1 MKISEI
7 KIDEQSELRDIS
19 CHVVGS
25 RDIVSKSGHVAY
37 LGENSF
43 ELVTKDNSIP
53 FTIDNLSDCK
63 MVTDFINRHYY
74 CLAEITSTSN
84 NKESGVVFLH
94 FVFFC
99 NCQRMGKVPLVLS
112 EKAMQYLFKFW
123 KVDNK
128 EEKVYAH
135 LKDQFDL
142 TNGMESC
149 FAFESCEKIIKKST
163 KADEAENDDVEDDDT
178 DASLEK
184 NRVLVLHGKSIKLY
198 ATLKGKAFEEKLYV
212 ERVVKNGNRKP
223 SSLMLGIGSLEFT
236 DTGAILSL
244 NAKKFYDENKGY
256 LDLWN
261 EYSEKEGNF
270 ILTNARDVGLITLNK
285 KSMAFE
291 TAGGVYVGVS
301 DYDRLC
307 KLISDNSYLVFAD
320 EKPVYLDDS
329 DMTWKEYDDYQEER
343 HKLKIKPERGTVV
356 KILKKKNG
364 GFVLDLTHLSLP
376 DSRYVYLSIYGD
388 EKQIQRRKDARR
400 RIASGESANRSLGLI
415 LEGELP
421 DVFEDTKNRV
431 KVDPL
436 SSFVAEKIFK
446 NPPTE
451 TQKNAIDI
459 ALNTPDIAIIQGPP
473 GTGKTTVITAIIERL
488 NEISNKK
495 TVNNGQV
502 LITSFQHDAV
512 RNVIERLSVN
522 SLPTVKFGRQ
532 ERDGE
537 EDRTKEVIIEKWCA
551 NYAEELKNSNPDLIQ
566 SEDLRALAKAYNFYQ
581 AYPSN
586 MNAVEFLECAKRINH
601 EHSLNEV
608 IDRLLDEY
616 TKSEVTD
623 KNEIIGFVRRLRTT
637 KAGFSDDGADNAY
650 DLLQQLESLNLD
662 RRKKENDWML
672 SVLEEAS
679 DYFDNEPDDKL
690 LDDLN
695 KVKNY
700 LLNKCTPR
708 VTYTEKKASREITDI
723 YLELHESL
731 KKRENREIEILSELL
746 KEVEGNRDEVER
758 TLNNYLYVYSA
769 TTQQSE
775 GSEIKDAK
783 GVKLW
788 EHPEYETVIVD
799 EAARVSPIDLMIPL
813 AQGRRRI
820 ILVGDHRQLPHI
832 YNEEVLESID
842 TSKMKDLDMDN
853 IKKSMFEYLLG
864 KAKKLEEQDHIPRTI
879 VLDAQYRMHPM
890 LGNFINATFYQPYNE
905 SFASPLAESFYQQG
919 LYDKPLLWVD
929 MPNEKGPE
937 RKEGTSRARDC
948 EARYI
953 VELIKKHIKSSAG
966 EALSYGVISFYSE
979 QVRLIKRLLKADE
992 ELKAYQDKVKEIRV
1006 GSVDAFQG
1014 MEFDVIYLSVVR
1026 TNKKEPMYT
1035 DPELK
1040 KQIPVDFSVLNQN
1053 ELELENDKKA
1063 LKKYRDYKEQVGLQ
1077 NYGFLISENRLCVS
1091 LSRQKKLL
1099 IVVGDRNIFSAGK
1112 WDKLAEVCV
1121 PGMWKLLKLCERE
1134 GVIVDGT

>member
-7 KIDEQSELRDIS
+7 KIDERSELRDIS

-43 ELVTKDNSIP
+43 ELVTRDNSIP
-53 FTIDNLSDCK
+53 FIIDDLSDCK
-63 MVTDFINRHYY
+63 IVTDFINRHYY
-74 CLAEITSTSN
+74 CLAEITSTAN
-84 NKESGVVFLH
+84 NKESGVIFLH

-99 NCQRMGKVPLVLS
+99 NCKRMGKMPLILS

-123 KVDNK
+123 RVDSK

-135 LKDQFDL
+135 LKEQFEL
-142 TNGMESC
+142 TNGMEVC
-149 FAFESCEKIIKKST
+149 FAFEVSEKSIKKFA
-163 KADEAENDDVEDDDT
+163 KADQAENDDKEEDDT
-178 DASLEK
+178 DSSEEK
-184 NRVLVLHGKSIKLY
+184 NRVLVFHGKSIKLY
-198 ATLKGKAFEEKLYV
+198 ATLRGKAFEEKLYV
-212 ERVVKNGNRKP
+212 ERVIKNSSRKP
-223 SSLMLGIGSLEFT
+223 ANLMLGIGSLEFMDT
-236 DTGAILSL
+236 DSILSF

-270 ILTNARDVGLITLNK
+270 ILANARDVGLITLNK
-285 KSMAFE
+285 KSLSFE

-301 DYDRLC
+301 DYNRLC
-307 KLISDNSYLVFAD
+307 KLISENSYLVFAD
-320 EKPVYLDDS
+320 EKPMYLEDS
-329 DMTWKEYDDYQEER
+329 DITWKEYDDYQEER
-343 HKLKIKPERGTVV
+343 RRLKIKPECRTVV
-356 KILKKKNG
+356 KILRKKNG
-364 GFVLDLTHLSLP
+364 GFVLDLSQLSLP

-537 EDRTKEVIIEKWCA
+537 EDRTKEVIIEKWCT
-551 NYAEELKNSNPDLIQ
+551 NYANELKKSNPDLIQ
-566 SEDLRALAKAYNFYQ
+566 SEDMRALAKAYNFYQ
-581 AYPSN
+581 AYPSD
-586 MNAVEFLECAKRINH
+586 MNAIEFLECAKRLNH
-601 EHSLNEV
+601 EHSLNEI

-616 TKSEVTD
+616 ARGDVNS
-623 KNEIIGFVRRLRTT
+623 KNEIISFVRRLRTT
-637 KAGFSDDGADNAY
+637 KAGFTDDGSDHAY
-650 DLLQQLESLNLD
+650 DLLQQLESLKLD
-662 RRKKENDWML
+662 RRKKDNEWIL

-679 DYFDNEPDDKL
+679 DCFDNEPDDKL
-690 LDDLN
+690 LDNLS
-695 KVKNY
+695 KVKKH
-700 LLNKCTPR
+700 LLDKCTPR
-708 VTYTEKKASREITDI
+708 VTYIEKKASREITDI
-723 YLELHESL
+723 YLELQENL
-731 KKRENREIEILSELL
+731 KKRENKEIEILSELL

-758 TLNNYLYVYSA
+758 TLNSYLYVYSA

-783 GVKLW
+783 GVELW

-842 TSKMKDLDMDN
+842 ISKMEDLDMDN
-853 IKKSMFEYLLG
+853 IKKSMFEYLLD
-864 KAKKLEEQDHIPRTI
+864 KAKKLEEQDHIQRTI

-890 LGNFINATFYQPYNE
+890 LGNFINETFYEPYNE
-905 SFASPLAESFYQQG
+905 RFASPLAESFYKQG
-919 LYDKPLLWVD
+919 LYDKPVMWVD

-953 VELIKKHIKSSAG
+953 VELIKRHIKSSAG
-966 EALSYGVISFYSE
+966 EDLSYGVISFYSE
-979 QVRLIKRLLKADE
+979 QVRLIKRLLKVDE
-992 ELKAYQDKVKEIRV
+992 ELKAYQEKVKEIRV

-1026 TNKKEPMYT
+1026 TNKKDPMYI
-1035 DPELK
+1035 DPETR
-1040 KQIPVDFSVLNQN
+1040 KQMPVDFSILSQN
-1053 ELELENDKKA
+1053 EIELESDKKA
-1063 LKKYRDYKEQVGLQ
+1063 LRKYRNYREQVGLQ

-1099 IVVGDRNIFSAGK
+1099 IVVGDRNIFSGGK

-1134 GVIVDGT
+1134 GGIVDGT

>member
-7 KIDEQSELRDIS
+7 KIDEQSELKNIS
-19 CHVVGS
+19 CHVLGD
-25 RDIVSKSGHVAY
+25 RNIVAKSGHVAY
-37 LGENSF
+37 LGENLF

-84 NKESGVVFLH
+84 NKESGVIFLH

-99 NCQRMGKVPLVLS
+99 NCKRMGRMPLVLS
-112 EKAMQYLFKFW
+112 EKAMQYLFKIW
-123 KVDNK
+123 KVGNK
-128 EEKVYAH
+128 EEKVYEH
-135 LKDQFDL
+135 LKEQFEL
-142 TNGMESC
+142 TNGLESC
-149 FAFESCEKIIKKST
+149 FAFESSEKNIKRTT
-163 KADEAENDDVEDDDT
+163 KADQVENDDIEEDDT
-178 DASLEK
+178 DSSEEK

-198 ATLKGKAFEEKLYV
+198 VTLCGKAFEEKLYV
-212 ERVVKNGNRKP
+212 ERVIKNSSRKP
-223 SSLMLGIGSLEFT
+223 ANLMLGIGSLEFT
-236 DTGAILSL
+236 DTDAILSL

-261 EYSEKEGNF
+261 AYSEKEGNF
-270 ILTNARDVGLITLNK
+270 ILANARDVGLITLSK
-285 KSMAFE
+285 KSLAFE
-291 TAGGVYVGVS
+291 TAGGVYVGVN

-307 KLISDNSYLVFAD
+307 KLISDNSYLVFSD
-320 EKPVYLDDS
+320 EKPVYLDAL
-329 DMTWKEYDDYQEER
+329 DMTWKEYDEYQEER
-343 HKLKIKPERGTVV
+343 RRLKIKPERGTVV

-364 GFVLDLTHLSLP
+364 GFVLDLMQPSLP
-376 DSRYVYLSIYGD
+376 DARYVYLSIYGD
-388 EKQIQRRKDARR
+388 EKQIQRRKEARR

-436 SSFVAEKIFK
+436 SSFVTEKIFK

-495 TVNNGQV
+495 NVNNGQV

-551 NYAEELKNSNPDLIQ
+551 NYMDELKKANPKLLQ
-566 SEDLRALAKAYNFYQ
+566 SEDIRTLAKAYNFYQ

-586 MNAVEFLECAKRINH
+586 TNAIKFLECAKN
-601 EHSLNEV
+601 LNYEQSV
-608 IDRLLDEY
+608 NEIIDRLFDEY
-616 TKSEVTD
+616 TKRDAGT

-637 KAGFSDDGADNAY
+637 KAGFMDDGSDNAY
-650 DLLQQLESLNLD
+650 DLLKELESLNLD
-662 RRKKENDWML
+662 RRKKDNEWL
-672 SVLEEAS
+672 FSVLEEAS
-679 DYFDNEPDDKL
+679 DCFDSEPDDKL
-690 LDDLN
+690 LDGLC
-695 KVKNY
+695 KVKKY
-700 LLNKCTPR
+700 LLDKCTPM
-708 VTYTEKKASREITDI
+708 VIYTEKKASCEITDI
-723 YLELHESL
+723 YLQLQESL
-731 KKRENREIEILSELL
+731 KKRENREVEILSELL
-746 KEVEGNRDEVER
+746 REVEGNRDEVER
-758 TLNNYLYVYSA
+758 TLNNYLFVYSA

-813 AQGRRRI
+813 AQGKRRI

-832 YNEEVLESID
+832 YNEEVLESLDI
-842 TSKMKDLDMDN
+842 SQMENLDMDN

-864 KAKKLEEQDHIPRTI
+864 KAKKLEEQDHIQRTI

-890 LGNFINATFYQPYNE
+890 LGNFINETFYKPYNE
-905 SFASPLAESFYQQG
+905 SFASPLAAPFYKQG
-919 LYDKPLLWVD
+919 LYDKPVLWVN

-953 VELIKKHIKSSAG
+953 VELIKRHIKSSAG

-1026 TNKKEPMYT
+1026 TNKKEPLYT
-1035 DPELK
+1035 EPESR
-1040 KQIPVDFSVLNQN
+1040 KQRPVDFSILIQN
-1053 ELELENDKKA
+1053 EAELENDKKA
-1063 LKKYRDYKEQVGLQ
+1063 LKKYRDYKEKVGLQ

-1112 WDKLAEVCV
+1112 WDKLAEICV

-1134 GVIVDGT
+1134 GVVVDGT

>member
-53 FTIDNLSDCK
+53 FTIDDTSDCK
-63 MVTDFINRHYY
+63 LVTDFINRHYY

-84 NKESGVVFLH
+84 NKESGVIFLH

-99 NCQRMGKVPLVLS
+99 NCKRMGTVPLIVS

-142 TNGMESC
+142 SNGMESC
-149 FAFESCEKIIKKST
+149 FAFESGEKNVKSSV
-163 KADEAENDDVEDDDT
+163 KADKAEYDDVEDDDT
-178 DASLEK
+178 YASSEK
-184 NRVLVLHGKSIKLY
+184 IRVLVLHGKSIKLY
-198 ATLKGKAFEEKLYV
+198 ATLKGKAYEEKLYV
-212 ERVVKNGNRKP
+212 ERVVKIGNKKP
-223 SSLMLGIGSLEFT
+223 SNLMLGIGSLEFT

-270 ILTNARDVGLITLNK
+270 ILANARAVGLITLSK
-285 KSMAFE
+285 KSMSFE

-301 DYDRLC
+301 DYERLC

-320 EKPVYLDDS
+320 EKPVYLDDPN
-329 DMTWKEYDDYQEER
+329 MTWKEYDDYQEER
-343 HKLKIKPERGTVV
+343 RKLKIMPERGIIV

-364 GFVLDLTHLSLP
+364 GFVLDLTQLSLP
-376 DSRYVYLSIYGD
+376 DTKYVYLSIYGD
-388 EKQIQRRKDARR
+388 EKQIQRRKDARQ
-400 RIASGESANRSLGLI
+400 RIAIGESANRSLGLI

-522 SLPTVKFGRQ
+522 SLPTVKFGHQ

-551 NYAEELKNSNPDLIQ
+551 NYAEDLKKSNPDLIQ
-566 SEDLRALAKAYNFYQ
+566 SEEMRALAKAYNFYQ
-581 AYPSN
+581 AYPSD
-586 MNAVEFLECAKRINH
+586 MNAVEFLECAKRLNN
-601 EHSLNEV
+601 EHSLNEL
-608 IDRLLDEY
+608 IDRILEDY
-616 TKSEVTD
+616 AKNDVTE

-650 DLLQQLESLNLD
+650 DLLQQLESLDLD
-662 RRKKENDWML
+662 RKKKDNDCML
-672 SVLEEAS
+672 SVLEDAS
-679 DYFDNEPDDKL
+679 DCFDNEPDDELLKNLGKVKKYL
-690 LDDLN
+690 LD
-695 KVKNY
+695 
-700 LLNKCTPR
+700 KCMPR
-708 VTYTEKKASREITDI
+708 VTYAEKKANREITDI
-723 YLELHESL
+723 YLVLHESL
-731 KKRENREIEILSELL
+731 KKRENKEIEILSELL

-775 GSEIKDAK
+775 GNEIKDAK
-783 GVKLW
+783 GVELW

-799 EAARVSPIDLMIPL
+799 EAARVSPMDLMIPL

-842 TSKMKDLDMDN
+842 ISKMEDLDMDN

-890 LGNFINATFYQPYNE
+890 LGNFINETFYQPHNE
-905 SFASPLAESFYQQG
+905 SFASPLAESFYKQG

-992 ELKAYQDKVKEIRV
+992 ELKEYQDKVKEIRV

-1026 TNKKEPMYT
+1026 TNKKDPMYT

-1040 KQIPVDFSVLNQN
+1040 KQVPVDFSVLNQN
-1053 ELELENDKKA
+1053 EIDLKNDKRA

-1099 IVVGDRNIFSAGK
+1099 IVVGDRNIFSTGK

-1134 GVIVDGT
+1134 GVIVDGA

>member
-7 KIDEQSELRDIS
+7 KIGEQSELRDIS
-19 CHVVGS
+19 CHVVGN
-25 RDIVSKSGHVAY
+25 RDIVSKNGRVAY

-43 ELVTKDNSIP
+43 ELVTKDNSIQ
-53 FTIDNLSDCK
+53 FTIDDLSDCK
-63 MVTDFINRHYY
+63 LVTDFINRHYY

-84 NKESGVVFLH
+84 NKKSGVIFLH

-99 NCQRMGKVPLVLS
+99 NCKRMGKMPLILS
-112 EKAMQYLFKFW
+112 EKAMQYLLKFW

-128 EEKVYAH
+128 AEKVYEH
-135 LKDQFDL
+135 LKEQFEL
-142 TNGMESC
+142 TNGMECC
-149 FAFESCEKIIKKST
+149 FAFESSEKNIKNSI
-163 KADEAENDDVEDDDT
+163 KADQTENDDEEDDDT
-178 DASLEK
+178 DSSEEK

-198 ATLKGKAFEEKLYV
+198 VTLRGKAFEEKLYV
-212 ERVVKNGNRKP
+212 ERVIKNNSRKP
-223 SSLMLGIGSLEFT
+223 ANLMLGIGSLEFT
-236 DTGAILSL
+236 DTGAVLSL

-270 ILTNARDVGLITLNK
+270 ILTNAREVGLITLSK
-285 KSMAFE
+285 KSLAFE
-291 TAGGVYVGVS
+291 TTGGEYVGVS

-307 KLISDNSYLVFAD
+307 KLISDNSYLIFSD
-320 EKPVYLDDS
+320 EKPVYLDDP
-329 DMTWKEYDDYQEER
+329 DMTWKEYDAYQEER
-343 HKLKIKPERGTVV
+343 RRLKIKPERGTIV
-356 KILKKKNG
+356 KILRKKNG
-364 GFVLDLTHLSLP
+364 GFVLDLMQPSLP
-376 DSRYVYLSIYGD
+376 NSRYVYLSIYGD

-495 TVNNGQV
+495 TVNSGQV

-532 ERDGE
+532 EKDGE

-551 NYAEELKNSNPDLIQ
+551 NYALKLKNSNPDLIQ
-566 SEDLRALAKAYNFYQ
+566 SEDMRALAKAYNFYQ
-581 AYPSN
+581 AYPSDI
-586 MNAVEFLECAKRINH
+586 NAIKFLECAKCFNH
-601 EHSLNEV
+601 EKSLNEV

-616 TKSEVTD
+616 TKIDISAQ
-623 KNEIIGFVRRLRTT
+623 NEIIGFVRRLRTT
-637 KAGFSDDGADNAY
+637 KAGFADDGADNAY
-650 DLLQQLESLNLD
+650 DLLQQLEALSLD
-662 RRKKENDWML
+662 RRKKDNDWML
-672 SVLEEAS
+672 SILEEAS
-679 DYFDNEPDDKL
+679 DCFDSEPDERL
-690 LDDLN
+690 LDELS
-695 KVKNY
+695 KIKKY

-708 VTYTEKKASREITDI
+708 VIYTEKKASREITDV
-723 YLELHESL
+723 YLELQDGL
-731 KKRENREIEILSELL
+731 KKRGNKEIEILSELL
-746 KEVEGNRDEVER
+746 KEVECNRDEVER

-842 TSKMKDLDMDN
+842 ISKMEGLDMDN

-890 LGNFINATFYQPYNE
+890 LGNFINETFYKPHNE
-905 SFASPLAESFYQQG
+905 SFASPLAESFYEQG
-919 LYDKPLLWVD
+919 LYDKPLMWVN

-953 VELIKKHIKSSAG
+953 VELIKRHIKSSAG
-966 EALSYGVISFYSE
+966 GALSYGVISFYSE
-979 QVRLIKRLLKADE
+979 QVRLIKRLLKVDE
-992 ELKAYQDKVKEIRV
+992 ELKEYQDKVKEIRV

-1026 TNKKEPMYT
+1026 TNKKDPMYT
-1035 DPELK
+1035 DPESR
-1040 KQIPVDFSVLNQN
+1040 KQIPVDFSILNQDEI
-1053 ELELENDKKA
+1053 ELEKDKKA
-1063 LKKYRDYKEQVGLQ
+1063 LKIYRDYKEQVGLQ

-1099 IVVGDRNIFSAGK
+1099 IVVGDRNIFSDGK

-1134 GVIVDGT
+1134 GVVVDGA

>member
-7 KIDEQSELRDIS
+7 KIDGQSELKDVS
-19 CHVVGS
+19 CHVLGA

-43 ELVTKDNSIP
+43 ELVTKDNAIP
-53 FTIDNLSDCK
+53 FSIDDLSDCK

-74 CLAEITSTSN
+74 CLAEITSTSS
-84 NKESGVVFLH
+84 NKESGVIFLH

-99 NCQRMGKVPLVLS
+99 NCKRMGRMPLILS
-112 EKAMQYLFKFW
+112 ENALQYLFKFW

-128 EEKVYAH
+128 VDKVYAH
-135 LKDQFDL
+135 LQEQFEL
-142 TNGMESC
+142 TNGLESC
-149 FAFESCEKIIKKST
+149 FAFESSEKNIKAFSNVEQT
-163 KADEAENDDVEDDDT
+163 ENDADEEDDEDT
-178 DASLEK
+178 SGEK
-184 NRVLVLHGKSIKLY
+184 SRVLVLHGKSIKLY
-198 ATLKGKAFEEKLYV
+198 VTLRGKAFEEKLYV
-212 ERVVKNGNRKP
+212 ERVIKNSNRKP
-223 SSLMLGIGSLEFT
+223 ANLMLGIGSLEFT
-236 DTGAILSL
+236 DTGAVLSL

-270 ILTNARDVGLITLNK
+270 ILANARAVGLITLSK
-285 KSMAFE
+285 KSLSFE

-301 DYDRLC
+301 DYERLC

-320 EKPVYLDDS
+320 EKPVYLEDP

-343 HKLKIKPERGTVV
+343 RRLRIKPEHGTVV
-356 KILKKKNG
+356 KLLRKKNG
-364 GFVLDLTHLSLP
+364 GFVLDLSQLSLP

-522 SLPTVKFGRQ
+522 SLPTVKFGKQ
-532 ERDGE
+532 EKDGE
-537 EDRTKEVIIEKWCA
+537 EDRTKEVIIEKWCT
-551 NYAEELKNSNPDLIQ
+551 NYAEALKNSNPDLIQ
-566 SEDLRALAKAYNFYQ
+566 SKDMRDLAKAYNFYQ
-581 AYPSN
+581 AYPSDSK
-586 MNAVEFLECAKRINH
+586 AVEFLECAKR
-601 EHSLNEV
+601 LNNEQA
-608 IDRLLDEY
+608 L
-616 TKSEVTD
+616 
-623 KNEIIGFVRRLRTT
+623 NEIIERLLEEYSQNVSNDKNDFIDFVRRLRVT
-637 KAGFSDDGADNAY
+637 KEGFSDDGADNAY
-650 DLLQQLESLNLD
+650 DLLQELESLGLD
-662 RRKKENDWML
+662 RKKRDIEWLL

-679 DYFDNEPDDKL
+679 DCFDNEPNDEL
-690 LDDLN
+690 LNELV
-695 KVKNY
+695 KVKKF
-700 LLNKCTPR
+700 LLGKCMPR
-708 VTYTEKKASREITDI
+708 ITYSEKKANHEITDI
-723 YLELHESL
+723 YLALQEHL
-731 KKRENREIEILSELL
+731 KKRENKEIEILSELL
-746 KEVEGNRDEVER
+746 KEVEGNSDEVER

-783 GVKLW
+783 GVELW

-813 AQGRRRI
+813 AQGKRRI

-842 TSKMKDLDMDN
+842 VSKLENLEMDN

-890 LGNFINATFYQPYNE
+890 LGNFINETFYAPHNE
-905 SFASPLAESFYQQG
+905 SFTSPLEESFYRQG
-919 LYDKPLLWVD
+919 LYKKPVMWVN
-929 MPNEKGPE
+929 MPNDKGPE

-948 EARYI
+948 EARCI
-953 VELIKKHIKSSAG
+953 VELIKKHIKSSEG
-966 EALSYGVISFYSE
+966 KALSYGVISFYSE
-979 QVRLIKRLLKADE
+979 QVRLIKRLLKADD
-992 ELKAYQDKVKEIRV
+992 ELKEYQDKVKEIRV

-1026 TNKKEPMYT
+1026 TNKKDPMYT
-1035 DPELK
+1035 DLETR
-1040 KQIPVDFSVLNQN
+1040 KQEPVDFSILSQDEI
-1053 ELELENDKKA
+1053 ELEKDKKA
-1063 LKKYRDYKEQVGLQ
+1063 LKIYRDYKEQVGLQ

-1099 IVVGDRNIFSAGK
+1099 IVVGDRNIFCEGK

-1121 PGMWKLLKLCERE
+1121 PGMWKLLRLCERE
-1134 GVIVDGT
+1134 GVVVDGT

>member
-7 KIDEQSELRDIS
+7 KIDQQSELKDVS
-19 CHVVGS
+19 GHVVGN
-25 RDIVSKSGHVAY
+25 RDIVSKTGHVVY

-43 ELVTKDNSIP
+43 ELITKDNSIP
-53 FTIDNLSDCK
+53 FTIDTLSDCK

-74 CLAEITSTSN
+74 CLAEITSSSN
-84 NKESGVVFLH
+84 NKESRVIFLH

-99 NCQRMGKVPLVLS
+99 NCKRMGKMPLILS
-112 EKAMQYLFKFW
+112 EKAMQYLFKLW

-135 LKDQFDL
+135 LKEQFEI
-142 TNGMESC
+142 TNGMDTC
-149 FAFESCEKIIKKST
+149 FIFESSEKNIKRFNNM
-163 KADEAENDDVEDDDT
+163 DQEENDDVEDD
-178 DASLEK
+178 ANPPEEK

-198 ATLKGKAFEEKLYV
+198 VTLRGKAFEEKLYV
-212 ERVVKNGNRKP
+212 ERVVKNSNKK
-223 SSLMLGIGSLEFT
+223 SANLMLGFGSLEFT

-270 ILTNARDVGLITLNK
+270 ILTHARDVGLIILSK
-285 KSMAFE
+285 KSLAFE

-307 KLISDNSYLVFAD
+307 KLISDNSYIVFSD
-320 EKPVYLDDS
+320 EKPIYLDDP
-329 DMTWKEYDDYQEER
+329 DMTWKEYEDYQDER
-343 HKLKIKPERGTVV
+343 RRLRIKPERGTVV
-356 KILKKKNG
+356 KILRKKNG
-364 GFVLDLTHLSLP
+364 GLVLDLKQLSLP
-376 DSRYVYLSIYGD
+376 ESRYVYLSIYGD

-400 RIASGESANRSLGLI
+400 RIASGESANKSLGLI

-421 DVFEDTKNRV
+421 DVFEDTKRRV
-431 KVDPL
+431 KNEPL
-436 SSFVAEKIFK
+436 SSYVSEKIFK

-451 TQKNAIDI
+451 TQKDAIDI

-522 SLPTVKFGRQ
+522 SLPTIKFGRQ
-532 ERDGE
+532 EKDGE
-537 EDRTKEVIIEKWCA
+537 EDRTKELIIEKWCA
-551 NYAEELKNSNPDLIQ
+551 NYVDKLKKSNPDLIQ
-566 SEDLRALAKAYNFYQ
+566 SEDIRSLAKAYNFYQ
-581 AYPSN
+581 AYPSD
-586 MNAVEFLECAKRINH
+586 MNAIAFLECAKRLNH
-601 EHSLNEV
+601 EQSLIE
-608 IDRLLDEY
+608 IIEKLHDEY
-616 TKSEVTD
+616 SKSYVSS
-623 KNEIIGFVRRLRTT
+623 KNEILVFVRRLRTT
-637 KAGFSDDGADNAY
+637 KVGFMDDGADTAY
-650 DLLQQLESLNLD
+650 DLLQLLESLNLD
-662 RRKKENDWML
+662 RRKKDNEWIF
-672 SVLEEAS
+672 SVLIEAS
-679 DYFDNEPDDKL
+679 DCFDREPDDIL
-690 LDDLN
+690 LEELS
-695 KVKNY
+695 KVKKY

-708 VTYTEKKASREITDI
+708 VIYTEKRPSHEITDI
-723 YLELHESL
+723 YLELQESL
-731 KKRENREIEILSELL
+731 KKQENKEIQILSELL

-775 GSEIKDAK
+775 GSEIKCAK
-783 GVKLW
+783 GVELW

-799 EAARVSPIDLMIPL
+799 EAARVSPMDLMIPL

-842 TSKMKDLDMDN
+842 ISKIKDLDINN
-853 IKKSMFEYLLG
+853 IKESMFKYLLD
-864 KAKKLEEQDHIPRTI
+864 KAKKLEKQDHIPRTI

-890 LGNFINATFYQPYNE
+890 LGDFINKTFYEPHKE
-905 SFASPLAESFYQQG
+905 SFASPLAETFYKQG
-919 LYDKPLLWVD
+919 LYDKPVMWVD

-937 RKEGTSRARDC
+937 RKEGTSRVRDC
-948 EARYI
+948 EARQI
-953 VELIKKHIKSSAG
+953 VDLIKKHIKSSAG
-966 EALSYGVISFYSE
+966 KSLSYGVISFYSE
-979 QVRLIKRLLKADE
+979 QVRLIKKLLKADE
-992 ELKAYQDKVKEIRV
+992 ELKEYQEKVNEIRV

-1026 TNKKEPMYT
+1026 TNKKDPMYK
-1035 DPELK
+1035 DFESGK
-1040 KQIPVDFSVLNQN
+1040 EIPVDFSALCQN
-1053 ELELENDKKA
+1053 EKELENDKKV
-1063 LKKYRDYKEQVGLQ
+1063 LEKYRNYKEKVGLH
-1077 NYGFLISENRLCVS
+1077 NYGFLISDNRLCVA

-1099 IVVGDRNIFSAGK
+1099 IVVGDRNIFSVGK

-1121 PGMWKLLKLCERE
+1121 PGMWTLSKLCERE
-1134 GVIVDGT
+1134 GVIVDVN

>member
-7 KIDEQSELRDIS
+7 KIDEQSELRDIA
-19 CHVVGS
+19 CHVAGD
-25 RDIVSKSGHVAY
+25 RDIVLKSGHVAY

-43 ELVTKDNSIP
+43 ELVTGDNSIP
-53 FTIDNLSDCK
+53 FTIDDLSDCK
-63 MVTDFINRHYY
+63 LVTDFINRHYY
-74 CLAEITSTSN
+74 CLAEITSTPN
-84 NKESGVVFLH
+84 NKESGVIFLH

-99 NCQRMGKVPLVLS
+99 NCKRMGKMPLILS

-123 KVDNK
+123 RVDNK
-128 EEKVYAH
+128 AERVYEH
-135 LKDQFDL
+135 LKEQFEL
-142 TNGMESC
+142 SNGMEYC
-149 FAFESCEKIIKKST
+149 FAFESSDKNIKNN
-163 KADEAENDDVEDDDT
+163 AQAEQAENDDEEDDDT
-178 DASLEK
+178 DSSEEK
-184 NRVLVLHGKSIKLY
+184 SRVLVLHGKSVKLY
-198 ATLKGKAFEEKLYV
+198 VTLRGKAFEEKLYV
-212 ERVVKNGNRKP
+212 ERVVKNNTRKP
-223 SSLMLGIGSLEFT
+223 ANLMLGLGSLEFT
-236 DTGAILSL
+236 DTDAILSL
-244 NAKKFYDENKGY
+244 NAKRFYDENKGY

-270 ILTNARDVGLITLNK
+270 ILATARNVGLISLSK
-285 KSMAFE
+285 KSLAFE
-291 TAGGVYVGVS
+291 TTGGVYVGVN

-307 KLISDNSYLVFAD
+307 KLISDNSYLFFSD
-320 EKPVYLDDS
+320 EKPIYLDDL
-329 DMTWKEYDDYQEER
+329 DMTWKEYDEYQEER
-343 HKLKIKPERGTVV
+343 RKLRIKPERGTVV

-364 GFVLDLTHLSLP
+364 GFVLDLMQLALP
-376 DSRYVYLSIYGD
+376 DTRYVYLSIYGD

-421 DVFEDTKNRV
+421 DVFEDTKKRV
-431 KVDPL
+431 KVEPL
-436 SSFVAEKIFK
+436 SSFVAEKIFE

-495 TVNNGQV
+495 TINNGQV

-512 RNVIERLSVN
+512 RNVIKRLSVN

-532 ERDGE
+532 DRDGE
-537 EDRTKEVIIEKWCA
+537 EDKTKEVIIEKWCA
-551 NYAEELKNSNPDLIQ
+551 NYALELKKSNPDLIQ
-566 SEDLRALAKAYNFYQ
+566 SEDMRTLAKAYNFYQ
-581 AYPSN
+581 AYPSDI
-586 MNAVEFLECAKRINH
+586 NAIRFLECVKGLNR
-601 EHSLNEV
+601 EQSLNEV
-608 IDRLLDEY
+608 IDELLDEY
-616 TKSEVTD
+616 TRSDIGT
-623 KNEIIGFVRRLRTT
+623 KNEMIGFVRRIRTT
-637 KAGFSDDGADNAY
+637 KLGFADDGADNAY
-650 DLLQQLESLNLD
+650 DLLQQLEEFGLD
-662 RRKKENDWML
+662 RRKKENDWVL
-672 SVLEEAS
+672 STLEEAS
-679 DYFDNEPDDKL
+679 DCFDSEPNESLLEELRKIKDYL
-690 LDDLN
+690 LD
-695 KVKNY
+695 
-700 LLNKCTPR
+700 KCTPR
-708 VTYTEKKASREITDI
+708 IIYTEKKADREITDI
-723 YLELHESL
+723 YLKLHDSL
-731 KKRENREIEILSELL
+731 RKRSNREIEVLSELL

-758 TLNNYLYVYSA
+758 TLNSYLYVYSA

-783 GVKLW
+783 GVELW

-842 TSKMKDLDMDN
+842 ISKMEDLDMDN

-890 LGNFINATFYQPYNE
+890 LGNFINETFYEPHNE
-905 SFASPLAESFYQQG
+905 GFASPLAESFYKQG
-919 LYDKPLLWVD
+919 LYEKPLMWVN

-937 RKEGTSRARDC
+937 RKEGTSRVRDC

-979 QVRLIKRLLKADE
+979 QVKLIKRLLKSDE
-992 ELKAYQDKVKEIRV
+992 ELKEYQDKVKEIRV

-1026 TNKKEPMYT
+1026 TNKKDPMYT
-1035 DPELK
+1035 DPEAR
-1040 KQIPVDFSVLNQN
+1040 KQIPVDFSILNQD
-1053 ELELENDKKA
+1053 ETELENDKKA
-1063 LKKYRDYKEQVGLQ
+1063 LAKYRDYKERVGLQ

-1099 IVVGDRNIFSAGK
+1099 IVVGDRNIFSTGK

-1121 PGMWKLLKLCERE
+1121 PGMWKLIKLCERE
-1134 GVIVDGT
+1134 GVIVDGA

>member
-7 KIDEQSELRDIS
+7 KIDEQSELRDVS

-37 LGENSF
+37 LGENLF
-43 ELVTKDNSIP
+43 ELITKDNSIP

-84 NKESGVVFLH
+84 NKASGVIFLH

-99 NCQRMGKVPLVLS
+99 NCKRMGTMPLILS
-112 EKAMQYLFKFW
+112 EKAMQYLFKMW
-123 KVDNK
+123 KIDNK
-128 EEKVYAH
+128 EKKLYER
-135 LKDQFDL
+135 LKEQFGL
-142 TNGMESC
+142 TNGNEAC
-149 FAFESCEKIIKKST
+149 FAFESSEKNVKNSSKTEQS
-163 KADEAENDDVEDDDT
+163 DNDDTEEDDDE
-178 DASLEK
+178 SSEEK
-184 NRVLVLHGKSIKLY
+184 KKVLVLHGKSIKLY
-198 ATLKGKAFEEKLYV
+198 VTLRGKVFEEKLYV
-212 ERVVKNGNRKP
+212 ERVVKNGSRKP
-223 SSLMLGIGSLEFT
+223 ANLMLGIGTLEFT
-236 DTGAILSL
+236 DTGAVLSL

-270 ILTNARDVGLITLNK
+270 ILANARDVGLITLSK
-285 KSMAFE
+285 KSLAFE
-291 TAGGVYVGVS
+291 TAGGVYVGVN
-301 DYDRLC
+301 DYERLC

-320 EKPVYLDDS
+320 EKPAYLDDP

-343 HKLKIKPERGTVV
+343 RKSGIKTQRGTVV
-356 KILKKKNG
+356 KILRKKNG
-364 GFVLDLTHLSLP
+364 GFVLDLNQFSLP
-376 DSRYVYLSIYGD
+376 DAKYVYLSIYGD

-400 RIASGESANRSLGLI
+400 RIASGESANKSLGLI
-415 LEGELP
+415 LEGELS

-551 NYAEELKNSNPDLIQ
+551 NYADSLKASNPDLIQ
-566 SEDLRALAKAYNFYQ
+566 SEAMRELTKAHNFYQ
-581 AYPSN
+581 AYPSDK
-586 MNAVEFLECAKRINH
+586 NAMEFLECAKRLNH
-601 EHSLNEV
+601 DRELNET
-608 IDRLLDEY
+608 IESLLEEY
-616 TKSEVTD
+616 GETD
-623 KNEIIGFVRRLRTT
+623 VNEKNEIIGFVRRLRTT
-637 KAGFSDDGADNAY
+637 VPGFMDDGADNAY
-650 DLLQQLESLNLD
+650 DLLQQLESLKLD
-662 RRKKENDWML
+662 RKKKDNDWML
-672 SVLEEAS
+672 SVLEEAA
-679 DYFDNEPDDKL
+679 DCFDDEPDSKL
-690 LDDLN
+690 LESLS
-695 KVKNY
+695 KVKKY
-700 LLNKCTPR
+700 LLDKCTPKA
-708 VTYTEKKASREITDI
+708 VYIEKKTRREITDV
-723 YLELHESL
+723 YLELQEIL
-731 KKRENREIEILSELL
+731 RKRENKEVEILSGLL

-783 GVKLW
+783 GIERW

-813 AQGRRRI
+813 AQGKRRI

-842 TSKMKDLDMDN
+842 ISKIQDLDMEN
-853 IKKSMFEYLLG
+853 IKKSMFEYLLD

-890 LGNFINATFYQPYNE
+890 LGNFINETFYMPHNE
-905 SFASPLAESFYQQG
+905 GFASPLPESFYTQG
-919 LYDKPLLWVD
+919 LYDKPVMWVN

-979 QVRLIKRLLKADE
+979 QVRLIKRLLMADE
-992 ELKAYQDKVKEIRV
+992 ELKDYQDKVKEIRV

-1026 TNKKEPMYT
+1026 TNKRDPMYIDHET
-1035 DPELK
+1035 K
-1040 KQIPVDFSVLNQN
+1040 KQVPVDFAILNQN
-1053 ELELENDKKA
+1053 EFELEKDKKA
-1063 LKKYRDYKEQVGLQ
+1063 FRKYKEYKEQVGLQ

-1112 WDKLAEVCV
+1112 WDKLAEICV

-1134 GVIVDGT
+1134 EAVVDGT

>member
-1 MKISEI
+1 MRISEI
-7 KIDEQSELRDIS
+7 KIDEQNELKDVS
-19 CHVVGS
+19 CHVVGN
-25 RDIVSKSGHVAY
+25 RDIVSKSGYVAY

-43 ELVTKDNSIP
+43 EIVTKDNSIP

-74 CLAEITSTSN
+74 CLAEITSASN
-84 NKESGVVFLH
+84 NKKLGVMFLH

-99 NCQRMGKVPLVLS
+99 NCKRMGKVPIVLS
-112 EKAMQYLFKFW
+112 EKVMRYLFKLW
-123 KVDNK
+123 KVDDK
-128 EEKVYAH
+128 EEKVYAY

-142 TNGMESC
+142 SNGMESC
-149 FAFESCEKIIKKST
+149 FVFESSKKNIKKST
-163 KADEAENDDVEDDDT
+163 KVDQIENDDVDDDDT
-178 DASLEK
+178 DASFEK
-184 NRVLVLHGKSIKLY
+184 NRVLVFYGKSIKLY
-198 ATLKGKAFEEKLYV
+198 ATLMGKTFEEKLYI
-212 ERVVKNGNRKP
+212 ERIVKNENKKP
-223 SSLMLGIGSLEFT
+223 VSLMLGIGSLEFT
-236 DTGAILSL
+236 DTDAILSL
-244 NAKKFYDENKGY
+244 NVKKFYDENKGY

-270 ILTNARDVGLITLNK
+270 ILTSARAVGLITLSK

-291 TAGGVYVGVS
+291 TAGGVYVGVN
-301 DYDRLC
+301 DYERIC
-307 KLISDNSYLVFAD
+307 KLISDNSYLVFSD
-320 EKPVYLDDS
+320 EKPIYLDDL

-343 HKLKIKPERGTVV
+343 RKLKIKPEKGTVV

-364 GFVLDLTHLSLP
+364 GFVLDLTQLSLP
-376 DSRYVYLSIYGD
+376 DSRYIYLSIYGD
-388 EKQIQRRKDARR
+388 EKQIRRRKDARR

-522 SLPTVKFGRQ
+522 SLPTAKFGRQ
-532 ERDGE
+532 QRDGE
-537 EDRTKEVIIEKWCA
+537 DDRTKEVIIEKWCA
-551 NYAEELKNSNPDLIQ
+551 DYAEKLKNSNPNLVQ
-566 SEDLRALAKAYNFYQ
+566 SEDLRVLAKAYNFYQ
-581 AYPSN
+581 AYPSD
-586 MNAVEFLECAKRINH
+586 MNAMKFLECAKRLNH
-601 EHSLNEV
+601 EHSLNEL
-608 IDRLLDEY
+608 IERLLDEY
-616 TKSEVTD
+616 VKNEVTD

-662 RRKKENDWML
+662 RRKKDNDWVL

-679 DYFDNEPDDKL
+679 DCFDNEPDDKF
-690 LDDLN
+690 LN
-695 KVKNY
+695 NLSKVKNY

-708 VTYTEKKASREITDI
+708 KIYVEKKANSEITDI
-723 YLELHESL
+723 YLELYENL
-731 KKRENREIEILSELL
+731 KKRENKEIEILSELL

-775 GSEIKDAK
+775 GDEIKNAK
-783 GVKLW
+783 GVNLW

-799 EAARVSPIDLMIPL
+799 EAARVSPMDLMIPL
-813 AQGRRRI
+813 SQGRRRI

-864 KAKKLEEQDHIPRTI
+864 KAKKLEEQDHIQRTI

-890 LGNFINATFYQPYNE
+890 LGNFINETFYQPHKE
-905 SFASPLAESFYQQG
+905 SFISPLAESFYKQG
-919 LYDKPLLWVD
+919 LYDKPLLWVN

-937 RKEGTSRARDC
+937 RKEGTSRVRDC

-966 EALSYGVISFYSE
+966 GALSYGVISFYSE
-979 QVRLIKRLLKADE
+979 QVRLIKRLIKADE
-992 ELKAYQDKVKEIRV
+992 ELKEYQDKVKEIRV
-1006 GSVDAFQG
+1006 GSVDEFQG

-1026 TNKKEPMYT
+1026 TNRKEPMYT

-1099 IVVGDRNIFSAGK
+1099 IVVGDRNIFRTGK
-1112 WDKLAEVCV
+1112 WDKLAKACV
-1121 PGMWKLLKLCERE
+1121 PGMWKLIKLCERE
-1134 GVIVDGT
+1134 GVIVDDT